1 MPPYDATQ
9 FEPPAPLAR
18 VTLRNPKN
26 GSTSS
31 DIPMLLDTGAD
42 VSLIPHAILGE
53 LDLSASKDRLYELI
67 SFDGSTSYAPV
78 IQIELVFCNRIFRGQ
93 FLVIDQVCGILGRNV
108 LNSLSLVFDGPNVA
122 WDEKHTD

>member
-42 VSLIPHAILGE
+42 VSLIPHAILRA
-53 LDLSASKDRLYELI
+53 LDLSASQDRLYELI
-67 SFDGSTSYAPV
+67 SFDGSTST
-78 IQIELVFCNRIFRGQ
+78 LRLFR
-93 FLVIDQVCGILGRNV
+93 
-108 LNSLSLVFDGPNVA
+108 
-122 WDEKHTD
+122 